1 VEILLQPICF
11 PPVPLSPE
19 AVSRQ
24 DEVVHALSVNRHGAV
39 IDAGVD
45 SAASSATSTT
55 TRPSLSP
62 AVASHSTAV
71 VVVRR
76 LAATAI
82 VAPAAVSRWRS
93 STTIPVT
100 ATRRRARSGSRA
112 RARSLPVTVAAILAL
127 VWRLLLLLLLLL
139 LLAATPAAF
148 PERAQPLLNAL
159 ALLLAGFQILLPTAR
174 HLAHAICLALRVLQP
189 SAP

>member
-1 VEILLQPICF
+1 MQPICF

-127 VWRLLLLLLLLL
+127 VWRLLLLMLLL